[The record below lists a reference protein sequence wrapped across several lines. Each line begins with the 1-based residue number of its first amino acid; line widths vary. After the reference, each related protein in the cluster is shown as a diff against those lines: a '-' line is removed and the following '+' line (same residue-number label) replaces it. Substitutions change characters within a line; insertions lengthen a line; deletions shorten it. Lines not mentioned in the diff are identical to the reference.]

1 VKILHKYVL
10 KEHLGPFTFALTA
23 LTSIL
28 LLNYIAKQFGTL
40 VGKGL
45 PWQVIAEFF
54 ALSIPF
60 TVALT
65 LPMAVLVAILYAFS
79 RLAADN
85 EITALKASGV
95 GMTTM
100 LTPALFAA
108 IGVTMVMLFFND
120 QILPRTNHE
129 LAVLQTDIA
138 QKKPTFALREQVIN
152 EVSPGKFYLRAN
164 HIDKGSN
171 WMREVTIYD
180 MSDPTRR
187 RTIYADSGT
196 LAMANNRTDLLMTL
210 YNGMM
215 QDVPTANPAELQR
228 LFFQTDAIR
237 VKGVANQFS
246 TTSADE
252 GKGNREMSVCE
263 MQRDVDKARQAYLT
277 SQQILQS
284 GIERARTLHI
294 KLDPS
299 LTEVKFL
306 PKSQITLGGTYCS
319 MLQSLGMSGPWIWA
333 IARKPAS
340 QKLPAKT
347 IQQQLQKPTVR
358 ILPPMQR
365 AATQAQ
371 DPAVVQTPVV
381 PAEVQR
387 PPVRESTAPK
397 SQLHKPLVADA
408 PIKRSIPQAT
418 LPGSVPHPIP
428 FPKHLPIQPRVPM
441 GVSSKP
447 GVFHHIPPN
456 ISPAIGRMLF
466 QQAQEQTRQQ
476 AQATMPTGLVTE
488 RSRLAD
494 LQLSI
499 DSDEVEIHKK
509 FALAVACFLFVLLGA
524 PIALRFPRAGVGLTI
539 GVSLFVFALYYV
551 GLIAGSSL
559 GSRGI
564 IPPWVSMWAPNV
576 IFGVAGLILVG
587 RMNKHG
593 GSVRSGDK
601 WGWLNIIPQWL
612 RRRRVRGTDASQQPP
627 AGA

>member
-45 PWQVIAEFF
+45 PWNVIAEFF
-54 ALSIPF
+54 ALSVPF

-95 GMTTM
+95 GMTTI
-100 LTPALFAA
+100 LTPALLAS
-108 IGVTMVMLFFND
+108 ICVTIVMLFFND

-164 HIDKGSN
+164 HIDQVSN

-196 LAMANNRTDLLMTL
+196 LAMANNRSDLLMML
-210 YNGMM
+210 YNGTM
-215 QDVPTANPAELQR
+215 QDVPTANPTELQR
-228 LFFQTDAIR
+228 LFYQTDAIR

-246 TTSADE
+246 KTSADE

-277 SQQILQS
+277 SQQILRS
-284 GIERARTLHI
+284 GLERARTFHI

-299 LTEVKFL
+299 LTDVKFL
-306 PKSQITLGGTYCS
+306 PKSQLTLGGTYCS
-319 MLQSLGMSGPWIWA
+319 MLQSLGMNGPRVGSTP
-333 IARKPAS
+333 RKPA
-340 QKLPAKT
+340 A
-347 IQQQLQKPTVR
+347 QKPL
-358 ILPPMQR
+358 IQR
-365 AATQAQ
+365 
-371 DPAVVQTPVV
+371 PAVVHTL
-381 PAEVQR
+381 PARTATVQR
-387 PPVRESTAPK
+387 PPLPAQHLP
-397 SQLHKPLVADA
+397 LPLVR
-408 PIKRSIPQAT
+408 PRPPLVTHPPPK
-418 LPGSVPHPIP
+418 VFPH
-428 FPKHLPIQPRVPM
+428 L
-441 GVSSKP
+441 
-447 GVFHHIPPN
+447 PPN
-456 ISPAIGRMLF
+456 ITPAIGRMLF
-466 QQAQEQTRQQ
+466 QQARQQ
-476 AQATMPTGLVTE
+476 ARQQEQAAQAAIPAGLVTE

-494 LQLSI
+494 LQMSI

-509 FALAVACFLFVLLGA
+509 FALAVACSVFVLLGA

-539 GVSLFVFALYYV
+539 GVSLFVFALYYI
-551 GLIAGSSL
+551 GLIAGASL

-564 IPPWVSMWAPNV
+564 IPAWVSMWAPNA
-576 IFGVAGLILVG
+576 IFGATGLILVG
-587 RMNKHG
+587 RMNKQG
-593 GSVRSGDK
+593 GSVRSGDT
-601 WGWLNIIPQWL
+601 WGWLSTSAQWI
-612 RRRRVRGTDASQQPP
+612 RSRVRGTDTPP
-627 AGA
+627 APRAAT